1 MKVKVLFIAVVL
13 ILAFTQI
20 FFAQERATIRG
31 FVYDA
36 KAKYPL
42 INANVWVEGTN
53 RGDVSDFK
61 GYFEIKNLLPGNYTI
76 VVSYIGYKQV
86 KETVQIAQGETKTLE
101 IYIEE
106 LPYFSVEE
114 IVVVGKPAETYNQAE
129 FGGREITKKAPRD
142 LGEFVRNFTNTS
154 AVKRGGFALDPAV
167 RGFKFDQIN
176 VQIDNGVKVEPACP
190 NRMDPPTSH
199 VQAEDLEKVEIL
211 KGPYALRFGPNFGG
225 VLNFVMAKPKRFEK
239 FSIGGN
245 VETGYESN
253 WNGKIARL
261 TLFGGQ
267 RFLDFR
273 VAGGVKDYGNYRDG
287 VGNEVQSKFKVKDW
301 TGKFGINPS
310 ENHRLQISLRA
321 TYVRDV
327 LYPAL
332 PMDAKK
338 DDASIIAVDYAGRNI
353 SDLINS
359 INLKAY
365 YSTVRHIMD
374 NEFKPTRVNVEATTD
389 AKTKTRGL
397 RGESGLIIGTNVLF
411 VGFDYSKVEKD
422 GFRTRKML
430 TGSMSGKTMIDTV
443 WQNSY
448 VSNAG
453 IFAEF
458 RTKFFESNL
467 MLSAR
472 YDVNYAKART
482 PAPSFMKLF
491 GNTSSKHHNVSL
503 SLSVDRAITSDVMLT
518 LLAGSSKRS
527 PNISER
533 FINFL
538 PVGLDNYDYVG
549 NPYLKPETN
558 NSVDLILKI
567 KALFGIIKGNVF
579 YHYVK
584 DFISA
589 NIRPDLKP
597 KNMGVLGV
605 KQFVNIKTAKFIGFE
620 VGYTSMFSKVFGF
633 DINVF
638 RTKAWNSMTGESL
651 PEIPPLEARM
661 MLYYELFDGKVVPE
675 LTVRAVAKK
684 SDISTSFGETPTP
697 GFVLV
702 NFLVN
707 VNYKFAEVSAGVNNL
722 FDKLYYEH
730 LNRKIRATGV
740 PVYEP
745 GRSFFVNIKIKARE

>member
-1 MKVKVLFIAVVL
+1 MKTKVLFLVIVF
-13 ILAFTQI
+13 AFTQI
-20 FFAQERATIRG
+20 FFAQEKATICG

-42 INANVWVEGTN
+42 INANVLIEGTN

-76 VVSYIGYKQV
+76 VVSYVGYKQTR
-86 KETVQIAQGETKTLE
+86 ETVKVGPGEIKTLE
-101 IYIEE
+101 IYLEE
-106 LPYFSVEE
+106 LPYLSVEE
-114 IVVVGKPAETYNQAE
+114 IVVVGKPMETYNQAE
-129 FGGREITKKAPRD
+129 FGGREITKMAPHD
-142 LGEFVRNFTNTS
+142 LGDFVKNFANVS
-154 AVKRGGFALDPAV
+154 AVKKGGFALDPVV

-225 VLNFVMAKPKRFEK
+225 VLNFVMAKPKRFEV
-239 FSIGGN
+239 FSIGGD

-267 RFLDFR
+267 RFFDFR
-273 VAGGVKDYGNYRDG
+273 VSGGVKDYGNYKDG
-287 VGNEVQSKFKVKDW
+287 SGNEVKSKFKVKDW

-310 ENHRLQISLRA
+310 EDRRFQISVRE
-321 TYVRDV
+321 TYARDV

-338 DDASIIAVDYAGRNI
+338 DDARIIAVDYVGRNV
-353 SDLINS
+353 SELINN

-365 YSTVRHIMD
+365 YSTVHHIMD

-389 AKTKTRGL
+389 AKTKTRGA
-397 RGESGLIIGTNVLF
+397 RGETGLIIGKNVLF
-411 VGFDYSKVEKD
+411 VGFDFSKVEKD

-430 TGSMSGKTMIDTV
+430 TGPMAGKTMLDTV

-458 RTKFFESNL
+458 RTKLHEFNL

-482 PAPSFMKLF
+482 PAPSFVRLF
-491 GNTSSKHHNVSL
+491 GNTSSKHHNISL
-503 SLSVDRAITSDVMLT
+503 SLGVDRAITSDVMLT
-518 LLAGSSKRS
+518 FLAGSSKRS

-549 NPYLKPETN
+549 NPSLKPETN
-558 NSVDLILKI
+558 NSFDLILKA
-567 KALFGIIKGNVF
+567 KALTGSIKCDVF
-579 YHYVK
+579 YYYVK
-584 DFISA
+584 NFISA
-589 NIRPDLKP
+589 KVHPDLKP

-605 KQFVNIKTAKFIGFE
+605 KQFINIETAKFIGFE
-620 VGYTSMFSKVFGF
+620 IGYTSMFSRVFGF
-633 DINVF
+633 DVNIF
-638 RTKAWNSMTGESL
+638 RTKAWNSATGEPL
-651 PEIPPLEARM
+651 PEIPPLEARTT
-661 MLYYELFDGKVVPE
+661 LYYKLLNGMVIPE
-675 LTVRAVAKK
+675 LTIRAVAKK

-697 GFVLV
+697 GFLLV
-702 NFLVN
+702 NFLVD
-707 VNYKFAEVSAGVNNL
+707 VSYKFVEVSAGVNNL

-730 LNRKIRATGV
+730 LNRKIKGTGM

-745 GRSFFVNIKIKARE
+745 GRSFFINVKIKANE

>member
-1 MKVKVLFIAVVL
+1 MKVKVLFFIVVL
-13 ILAFTQI
+13 ILVFTQI
-20 FFAQERATIRG
+20 FFAQERGTIRG

-76 VVSYIGYKQV
+76 VVSYVGYKQAR
-86 KETVQIAQGETKTLE
+86 ETVQIAQGETKTLE
-101 IYIEE
+101 IYLEE

-129 FGGREITKKAPRD
+129 FGGREITKRAPRD
-142 LGEFVRNFTNTS
+142 LGDFVKNFANTS
-154 AVKRGGFALDPAV
+154 AVKKGGFALDPVV

-225 VLNFVMAKPKRFEK
+225 VLNFVMAKPKRFDK
-239 FSIGGN
+239 FSIGGDL
-245 VETGYESN
+245 ETGYESN
-253 WNGKIARL
+253 WNGKVARL

-267 RFLDFR
+267 RFFDFR
-273 VAGGVKDYGNYRDG
+273 IAGGVKDYGNYKDG
-287 VGNEVQSKFKVKDW
+287 AGNEVQSKFKVRDW
-301 TGKFGINPS
+301 TGKFGINPN
-310 ENHRLQISLRA
+310 ENHRFQISLRG
-321 TYVRDV
+321 TYARDV

-338 DDASIIAVDYAGRNI
+338 DDASIIAFDYAGRNI
-353 SDLINS
+353 SDLINNV
-359 INLKAY
+359 NLKVY
-365 YSTVRHIMD
+365 YSSVHHIMD
-374 NEFKPTRVNVEATTD
+374 NEFKPTRKNVEAVTD
-389 AKTKTRGL
+389 AKTKTRGF
-397 RGESGLIIGTNVLF
+397 RSETGLILGMSVLF
-411 VGFDYSKVEKD
+411 VGFDYSRVEKD

-430 TGSMSGKTMIDTV
+430 TGPMAGKTMIDTV

-458 RTKFFESNL
+458 RTKFFDSNL

-472 YDVNYAKART
+472 YDVNYAEART
-482 PAPSFMKLF
+482 PAPSFVKLF
-491 GNTSSKHHNVSL
+491 GNTSSKHRNISL

-538 PVGLDNYDYVG
+538 PIGLDNYDYVG
-549 NPYLKPETN
+549 NPSLKPETN
-558 NSVDLILKI
+558 NSVDLILKV
-567 KALFGIIKGNVF
+567 KALSGIFKGDVF
-579 YHYVK
+579 YYYVK
-584 DFISA
+584 NFISA
-589 NIRPDLKP
+589 QIRPDLMP
-597 KNMGVLGV
+597 KNMGILGV
-605 KQFVNIKTAKFIGFE
+605 KQYVNIETAKFIGFE
-620 VGYTSMFSKVFGF
+620 VGYTSMFSKLWGF
-633 DINVF
+633 DVNVF
-638 RTKAWNSMTGESL
+638 RTKAWNSVTGEPL
-651 PEIPPLEARM
+651 PEIPPLEARAT
-661 MLYYELFDGKVVPE
+661 LYYQLFDGKVVPE

-697 GFVLV
+697 GFLLV

-707 VNYKFAEVSAGVNNL
+707 VNYRFVEISAGVNNL

-730 LNRKIRATGV
+730 LNRKIRTTGV

-745 GRSFFVNIKIKARE
+745 GRSFFVNIKIKAGE